1 MSRDVR
7 ETREELLS
15 GLVREV
21 RQFTGL
27 GASFFRAA
35 AGRAG
40 MTAAD
45 VQVVDIL
52 DAGGPTTAGRLAE
65 FTGLTTGAI
74 TQMLDRLETA
84 GLVRRERD
92 PADGRRVI
100 VRLAEDGDATREIGA
115 IFASVARGWDEMASH
130 YDDAQIAVLREF
142 VTRANAVSGEEI
154 ARLRGA
160 PGSGSE
166 DFSAPLGD
174 VGSGQL
180 VFSSGASRLTLRAD
194 ADMDALYRARF
205 KGSAPEV
212 KAEGGTVTVRYPRR
226 LRLLA
231 WRDRTAE
238 IALSAT
244 VPWGI
249 EIRGGASEITAE
261 LGGLALSGLAI
272 RGGASMIRV
281 ELPEPAGTIP
291 VRIAGGASQVVV
303 RRPAGV
309 AARVRLTGWASQLRF
324 DDQSFD
330 AVGRDVQLQSP
341 GYEDA
346 SGRYDIEFSGS
357 ASDITLTV
365 G

>member
-1 MSRDVR
+1 MPQR
-7 ETREELLS
+7 REELL
-15 GLVREV
+15 GELVREL

-35 AGRAG
+35 AGRVRL
-40 MTAAD
+40 TAAD
-45 VQVVDIL
+45 VQVIDIL

-65 FTGLTTGAI
+65 FTGLTTGAVA
-74 TQMLDRLETA
+74 QMLDRLEQA

-100 VRLAEDGDATREIGA
+100 VRLAGDGDATQEIEA
-115 IFASVARGWDEMASH
+115 IFAAVARGWDEVASR
-130 YDDAQIAVLREF
+130 YDDAQLALLREF

-154 ARLRGA
+154 ARLHGA
-160 PGSGSE
+160 SVGGSE
-166 DFSAPLGD
+166 DFSAPLGN

-180 VFSSGASRLTLRAD
+180 VFSSGASQLTLRAD
-194 ADMDALYRARF
+194 ADMAALYRARF
-205 KGSAPEV
+205 KGPAPEV
-212 KAEGGTVTVRYPRR
+212 KAEGGTVTVRYPPR
-226 LRLLA
+226 LRLLN
-231 WRDRTAE
+231 WRHRAAE

-244 VPWGI
+244 VPWRI

-261 LGGLALSGLAI
+261 LGGLDLSGLAI
-272 RGGASMIRV
+272 RGGASKIRV
-281 ELPEPAGTIP
+281 ELPEPTGTIP
-291 VRIAGGASQVVV
+291 VRIAGGASQVII

-309 AARVRLTGWASQLRF
+309 AARVRLKGWASHLAF

-330 AVGRDVQLQSP
+330 ALGRDARLQSP

-346 SGRYDIEFSGS
+346 SRRYDIEVSGS
-357 ASDITLTV
+357 ASDITLIV

>member
-1 MSRDVR
+1 MSRG
-7 ETREELLS
+7 TPQGREELRS
-15 GLVREV
+15 ELVREL
-21 RQFTGL
+21 RQCTGL

-35 AGRAG
+35 AGRVG

-92 PADGRRVI
+92 PTDGRRVI
-100 VRLAEDGDATREIGA
+100 VRLAGDGDATREMEA
-115 IFASVARGWDEMASH
+115 IFAAVARGWGEMASS
-130 YDDAQIAVLREF
+130 YDDAQIALLREF
-142 VTRANAVSGEEI
+142 VMRANAVSGEEI

-160 PGSGSE
+160 PVDGNE

-174 VGSGQL
+174 VGGGRL

-194 ADMDALYRARF
+194 ADMAALYRARF
-205 KGSAPEV
+205 TGPAPEV
-212 KAEGGTVTVRYPRR
+212 KAVGGTVTVHYPPR
-226 LRLLA
+226 LRLLD
-231 WRDRTAE
+231 WRHRAAE
-238 IALSAT
+238 IVLNAA

-261 LGGLALSGLAI
+261 LGGLDLSGLAI

-281 ELPEPAGTIP
+281 ELPEPVGTIP
-291 VRIAGGASQVVV
+291 VRIAGGGSQVII

-309 AARVRLTGWASQLRF
+309 AARVRLKGWASQLAF
-324 DDQSFD
+324 DDQRFD
-330 AVGRDVQLQSP
+330 TVGRDERLQSP

-346 SGRYDIEFSGS
+346 ARRYDIEFSGG